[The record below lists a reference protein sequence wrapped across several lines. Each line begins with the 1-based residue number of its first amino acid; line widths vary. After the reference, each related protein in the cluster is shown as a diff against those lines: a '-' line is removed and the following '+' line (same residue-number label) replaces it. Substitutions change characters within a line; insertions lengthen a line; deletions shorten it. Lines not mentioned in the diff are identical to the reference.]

1 MGYSTPVTRRAVLAG
16 LIGTAAAGALPA
28 CAGGGTDAGPSGERL
43 RVAFA
48 AGGSQE
54 TLDPHRVPQFVDQ
67 ARAKAVYDTLGGYE
81 QDMSV
86 SPRLAESWEPDD
98 TGTRWRIRLREAT
111 WHDGRPV
118 RAADVF
124 YSYRRIAD
132 PATTASSQKLFSQID
147 FTASRTV
154 SDRELE
160 LVLGAP
166 NFVFPLLFAATG
178 SEIVPEGTTDFA
190 NPIGSGPFTFVSF
203 TPGGPGLYRR
213 FDGHWD
219 GAPQIAELEFVPMGD
234 ETARVGALLSGQVHY
249 AHDLRA
255 TSAQQLESDA
265 RTRVLSADRSLS
277 QFLYLKTDRP
287 PFDDLRLRQAVQYGI
302 DREALVEVAAFGR
315 ATAGN
320 DMFGAGLEYYP
331 SDLPQIVRDVD
342 RARALV
348 DEAGARGASFE
359 LSTGTT
365 DPTWQPAT
373 ALIVE
378 QLAEI
383 GLQVTPRA
391 VPPDNYF
398 AEVRQNAIAA
408 HSRTG
413 TLPIPNW
420 IGNSQLTTS
429 TATYTGYRNPEIDR
443 LYTAALQD
451 PDDRSRRATIES
463 AMRLLQAESGSLVW
477 GVGDWIVGIS
487 ADVRGLQAHRPNAF
501 RWANFSTA
509 GLG

>member
-1 MGYSTPVTRRAVLAG
+1 M
-16 LIGTAAAGALPA
+16 
-28 CAGGGTDAGPSGERL
+28 
-43 RVAFA
+43 
-48 AGGSQE
+48 
-54 TLDPHRVPQFVDQ
+54 
-67 ARAKAVYDTLGGYE
+67 KAVYDTLGGYE

-111 WHDGRPV
+111 WHNGPPV

-124 YSYRRIAD
+124 HSYRRIAD

-160 LVLGAP
+160 LRPRVP

-190 NPIGSGPFTFVSF
+190 NPIGSGPFTLVFF

-265 RTRVLSADRSLS
+265 RTRRACRRTARCRSS
-277 QFLYLKTDRP
+277 STSRP
-287 PFDDLRLRQAVQYGI
+287 TGPRSTTCACVRPSSTASTARRWSRWRRSV
-302 DREALVEVAAFGR
+302 GR
-315 ATAGN
+315 RPATTCSGPGWSTTRPTCRRSCATSTGR
-320 DMFGAGLEYYP
+320 GRWWTRP
-331 SDLPQIVRDVD
+331 
-342 RARALV
+342 
-348 DEAGARGASFE
+348 GARGASFE

-391 VPPDNYF
+391 VPPAAERYF

-408 HSRTG
+408 HSRTREI
-413 TLPIPNW
+413 LPIPNW

-429 TATYTGYRNPEIDR
+429 TATYTGYRNPETSTVD
-443 LYTAALQD
+443 TAALQD
-451 PDDRSRRATIES
+451 PADLPTRA
-463 AMRLLQAESGSLVW
+463 RP
-477 GVGDWIVGIS
+477 
-487 ADVRGLQAHRPNAF
+487 AHR
-501 RWANFSTA
+501 
-509 GLG
+509 LG